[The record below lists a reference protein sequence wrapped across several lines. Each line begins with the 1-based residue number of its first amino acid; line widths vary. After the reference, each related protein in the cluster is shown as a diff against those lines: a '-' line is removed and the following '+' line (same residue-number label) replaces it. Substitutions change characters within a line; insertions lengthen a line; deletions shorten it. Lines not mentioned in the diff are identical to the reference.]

1 MSNLLISLSL
11 AQCEAT
17 TRCVS
22 CQRCHTAMNLVLA
35 NSSDFGKER
44 YQKGKELEQQTCLDT
59 NQKKAF
65 CCKSEEISKENLTEK
80 YGKSLFTYWV
90 KICCERPF

>member
-11 AQCEAT
+11 AQCEAN

-22 CQRCHTAMNLVLA
+22 CQRCYTAMDLVLA
-35 NSSDFGKER
+35 NRSDFGKER